1 MLLPIKDCDLTALV
15 VNFYTY
21 DKYEYNKE
29 MQSQAAW
36 RRRPMKAFGKGV
48 IWFAVLASLTT
59 LAVLIRLQEWYTPA
73 TDVGYYLGV
82 VGGVLMLLLLI
93 YSLKKRIRAFRR
105 WGATKPWFIFHMICG
120 IVGPIAIIFHSAF
133 RINSHNAMV
142 AMVSM
147 LLVAGSGI
155 VGRYLYVRIHDGHSD
170 HELKLEALEGEES
183 GRKLN
188 ITRDLEW
195 APNVLKELAYFRA
208 KAKEYESGGLRQSIS
223 ALGLLWLE
231 WRIRLRCHQ
240 MLRAPLNERA
250 AERKWDAE
258 KIVQRRQQFDALI
271 HRYTSTVKRSAQLAT
286 FKRLFA
292 LWHVL
297 HLPFVYLLAGSAVY
311 HVVAVHMY

>member
-1 MLLPIKDCDLTALV
+1 
-15 VNFYTY
+15 
-21 DKYEYNKE
+21 
-29 MQSQAAW
+29 
-36 RRRPMKAFGKGV
+36 MKAIGKAV
-48 IWFAVLASLTT
+48 IWFAALGSLIT
-59 LAVLIRLQEWYTPA
+59 LAVMIRLQEWYTPA

-82 VGGVLMLLLLI
+82 VGGVLMLLLFI
-93 YSLKKRIRAFRR
+93 YSFKKRVRAFRN
-105 WGATKPWFIFHMICG
+105 WGATKPWFIFHMMCG
-120 IVGPIAIIFHSAF
+120 VLGPVAIIFHSAF

-155 VGRYLYVRIHDGHSD
+155 VGRYLYVRIHDGHSE

-195 APNVLKELAYFRA
+195 APNVLQELANFRA
-208 KAKEYESGGLRQSIS
+208 KAKEYEGAGLRQSVG
-223 ALGLLWLE
+223 ALGLPWVE

-240 MLRAPLNERA
+240 LLRVPLDQRAKERN
-250 AERKWDAE
+250 WDTE
-258 KIVQRRQQFDALI
+258 KSLHRRQQFDALI

-311 HVVAVHMY
+311 HIVAVHMY